1 MSFTNSKSKST
12 NKNLF
17 VARLVSKATGK
28 TISWIN
34 LTEEFSR
41 KVFACELRLVTAEQ
55 ALTTLPALMANDF
68 MTVEV
73 TDLTEAIEVVPAT
86 EF

>member
-1 MSFTNSKSKST
+1 MAFENSKTKNK

-17 VARLVSKATGK
+17 VARLASKATGK

-34 LTEEFSR
+34 LTEEFAR
-41 KVFACELRLVTAEQ
+41 KVFACELRLITAEQ
-55 ALTTLPALMANDF
+55 AETILPPLMSNEFMIVEITDTTA
-68 MTVEV
+68 
-73 TDLTEAIEVVPAT
+73 AIEVVPAT

>member
-1 MSFTNSKSKST
+1 MSFASAKSKSA

-17 VARLVSKATGK
+17 VARLTSKSSGK

-34 LTEEFSR
+34 LTEEFAR
-41 KVFACELRLVTAEQ
+41 KVFACELKLVTAEM
-55 ALTTLPALMANDF
+55 AITTLPSLMNNDF
-68 MTVEV
+68 MVVEV